1 MMQASLLNVDVD
13 KRILFLFVYG
23 LLQINFTS
31 ELLEIPAVGFKV
43 LFENQNLS
51 LLLFRAIL
59 FTIDL

>member
-13 KRILFLFVYG
+13 QRILLLFVYG

-31 ELLEIPAVGFKV
+31 EVLEIPAVEFKV

-51 LLLFRAIL
+51 LLLFTAIL

>member
-13 KRILFLFVYG
+13 KRILLLFVYG

-31 ELLEIPAVGFKV
+31 EVLEIPAVEFKV

-51 LLLFRAIL
+51 LLLFTAIL

>member
-1 MMQASLLNVDVD
+1 MMHASLLNVDVD